1 MSFLYIFSRNSVVSP
16 YCFRYNVSMEVLGK
30 QIEQQNQLNVL
41 RCIEEMHEVSR
52 AAIAKQLGLSRTT
65 VSSAVARLIEAELV
79 EECNQ
84 VGELAGPGRPGI
96 PLALRNGTWY
106 AAGAAFIDRE
116 LLFVLTDL
124 SGRIVDR
131 FALRTSDA
139 TADTFLK
146 TLGDG
151 FEALIKRCP
160 GKLLPM
166 LGVGSPGMVNHG
178 RIVEASDMGWTD
190 VRIADY
196 LYQRLGLPST
206 VVNRHWASCI
216 SEYHFGAGK
225 DVKSQIY
232 VGISTGIAAA
242 IIIDGK
248 LFTGAYHSAG
258 EIGHMVVERN
268 GPVCSCGRRGCL
280 HAISS
285 ENAMIRHLTEHYAA
299 HPEPVFEE
307 DSLWKMYSSG
317 QPLDIGSVCHAA
329 RNGHPI
335 ARSNIERAGFYMGFS
350 IANLISMFNPQC
362 VILGGSFIEHGGEML
377 QNLIIDSVREHA
389 REATLVA
396 VDLCSWA
403 LGRYSGALGAAIL
416 VLENKHDLALACMDR
431 K

>member
-280 HAISS
+280 EAHASLHAMAESAGVTPEQLLSQPTKYTAVTSKAGALLGEALFNVTQLFRPQSLILTGKAAALSDFTKNAIAPLAGETDVTVNPRIS
-285 ENAMIRHLTEHYAA
+285 A
-299 HPEPVFEE
+299 
-307 DSLWKMYSSG
+307 
-317 QPLDIGSVCHAA
+317 
-329 RNGHPI
+329 
-335 ARSNIERAGFYMGFS
+335 
-350 IANLISMFNPQC
+350 
-362 VILGGSFIEHGGEML
+362 
-377 QNLIIDSVREHA
+377 
-389 REATLVA
+389 
-396 VDLCSWA
+396 
-403 LGRYSGALGAAIL
+403 ALGAATQSMKSAIKAFIL
-416 VLENKHDLALACMDR
+416 Q
-431 K
+431 